1 MSSQIPSL
9 SQSML
14 ALYGPELKLQSASY
28 AVCIHQIMVG
38 NYLEELLHWQYASI
52 KHMWLAKNIYI
63 HTHTLGS
70 WMLKLI
76 NYLLRKKSPWIFICY
91 TKPIVLIHTWPTDPN
106 RYIIVSPVP
115 SAVGDDQYESKAT
128 PLTCQPH
135 KELNKL
141 VMIIHNESTK
151 NPPLLNENLTH
162 ELWPSPHATT
172 FRSSMLQTW
181 TKSSSPPVKMYLPS
195 MLIDNTLSIT

>member
-141 VMIIHNESTK
+141 VMIIHNESIKTHHYSMRILPMSCDPHPTLRPSDLPCSK
-151 NPPLLNENLTH
+151 LELNHLH
-162 ELWPSPHATT
+162 
-172 FRSSMLQTW
+172 LQSRCICHPCW
-181 TKSSSPPVKMYLPS
+181 
-195 MLIDNTLSIT
+195 